1 MGKGWWTLTLGLA
14 LLLPLSGCAATPPPA
29 LGGETLYY
37 LLTAE
42 FATTQGVAE
51 VALPAWQKAV
61 ELAPQANVLAAATK
75 AATRFGDRS
84 DALRW
89 ARLWRETAPDDP
101 EAARFEAA
109 LLLAEGEDQKA
120 IALLQATLARF
131 PEDATVTEQL
141 AALLAEHGRRGDAE
155 RLLQDFVQHHPDSA
169 SAYFNLGR
177 VYLTENRPQEAITA
191 LRRASTLQPYDG
203 RIAIALAE
211 ALRQQQGPT
220 AALQSIQAFTAH
232 HPGDL
237 DAQRYLAALYL
248 QVGGQEQAMRVLQ
261 KLTRDDSENPEL
273 WVSLG
278 AVALQ
283 NSQWK
288 VAQNALERARELAP
302 QSPIP
307 LYYLGLLAEAQA
319 RWNTALQYF
328 QRIQDSALALE
339 LRLHIA
345 QAEYRL
351 GRREKAL
358 ADLDSLAREHPD
370 NAQIALFQA
379 QLLADSGA
387 RAAARKVL
395 QGALAKHPEDAG
407 LWFEAGVQAELAKD
421 YPAMEQAMTEVI
433 RLKPDDAAA
442 YNFLGYSLLERNQ
455 HLERAATLL
464 QKALQLSPKD
474 PAILDSVGWLFHRQG
489 KDKEALP
496 YLQEA
501 WRQLHPDAEVG
512 EHLGR
517 VLWDLGRKTEARAI
531 WREALR
537 AHPDNAT
544 LKRALHQ

>member
-1 MGKGWWTLTLGLA
+1 MGKGWWTLSLGLT
-14 LLLPLSGCAATPPPA
+14 LLLPLSGCAATDPEE
-29 LGGETLYY
+29 LRGETLYY

-42 FATTQGVAE
+42 FATTQGRAE
-51 VALPAWQKAV
+51 IALPAWQKSV

-75 AATRFGDRS
+75 AAARFGDQR

-89 ARLWRETAPDDP
+89 ARLWRQTAPDDP
-101 EAARFEAA
+101 EAARYEAA
-109 LLLAEGEDQKA
+109 LLLAKGEDQKA

-141 AALLAEHGRRGDAE
+141 AALLAEHGRSGDAE
-155 RLLQDFVQHHPDSA
+155 RLLQNFVQSHPDSA

-177 VYLTENRPQEAITA
+177 IYLTENRPQAAVTA
-191 LRRASTLQPYDG
+191 LRQAAALQPDDG
-203 RIAIALAE
+203 RIAVALAE

-220 AALQSIQAFTAH
+220 VALQSIQAFTAH
-232 HPGDL
+232 HPSDL

-261 KLTRDDSENPEL
+261 KLTREDPENPEL

-278 AVALQ
+278 LVALQ
-283 NSQWK
+283 NSQWS
-288 VAQNALERARELAP
+288 VAQGALERARELAP

-319 RWNTALQYF
+319 HWNVALQYF
-328 QRIQDSALALE
+328 QRIQDPALATD

-370 NAQIALFQA
+370 NAQIALFEA

-395 QGALAKHPEDAG
+395 QGALTKHPQNAQ
-407 LWFEAGVQAELAKD
+407 LWFEAGVQAEQAKD

-433 RLKPDDAAA
+433 RLDPNDAAA

-455 HLERAATLL
+455 HLERAASLL
-464 QKALQLSPKD
+464 QKALQLAPKD
-474 PAILDSVGWLFHRQG
+474 PAILDSVGWLYHRQG
-489 KDKEALP
+489 KDSQALP

-501 WRQLHPDAEVG
+501 WQQLRPDAEVG
-512 EHLGR
+512 EHLGQ
-517 VLWDLGRKTEARAI
+517 VLWDLGRKDEARAI

-537 AHPDNAT
+537 AHPDSAV
-544 LKRALHQ
+544 LKKALQR

>member
-1 MGKGWWTLTLGLA
+1 MGKGWWTLSLGLT
-14 LLLPLSGCAATPPPA
+14 LLLPLSGCAAPA
-29 LGGETLYY
+29 PEELRGETLYY

-42 FATTQGVAE
+42 FATTQGLAQI
-51 VALPAWQKAV
+51 ALPAWQKSV
-61 ELAPQANVLAAATK
+61 ELAPQPEVLAAATK
-75 AATRFGDRS
+75 AAARFGDQR

-89 ARLWRETAPDDP
+89 ARRWRELAPDDP
-101 EAARFEAA
+101 EAARYEAA
-109 LLLAEGEDQKA
+109 LLLAQGDDQKA

-155 RLLQDFVQHHPDSA
+155 RLLEDFVRTHPNSA

-177 VYLTENRPQEAITA
+177 VYLAEGRPQAAVNA
-191 LRRASTLQPYDG
+191 LRRAASLEPDDG
-203 RIAIALAE
+203 SIAVALAE

-237 DAQRYLAALYL
+237 EAQRYLAALYL
-248 QVGGQEQAMRVLQ
+248 QVGGRKQAMRVLQ
-261 KLTRDDSENPEL
+261 KMTREDPENPEL

-278 AVALQ
+278 LVALQ
-283 NSQWK
+283 NSQWDI
-288 VAQNALERARELAP
+288 AQAALDRSRELAP

-307 LYYLGLLAEAQA
+307 LYYLGLLAEAQS
-319 RWNTALQYF
+319 RWNLALQYF
-328 QRIQDSALALE
+328 QRIQDPALATE

-358 ADLDSLAREHPD
+358 ADLDSLARENPD
-370 NAQIALFQA
+370 DAQIALFRA

-387 RAAARKVL
+387 RGAARKVL
-395 QGALAKHPEDAG
+395 QAALDKHPENAR
-407 LWFEAGVQAELAKD
+407 LWFEAGVQAELARD
-421 YPAMEQAMTEVI
+421 YPAMEKAMTEVI
-433 RLKPDDAAA
+433 RLDPNDAAA

-455 HLERAATLL
+455 HLERAANLL
-464 QKALQLSPKD
+464 QKALQLAPKD
-474 PAILDSVGWLFHRQG
+474 PAILDSVGWLYHRQG
-489 KDKEALP
+489 KDSEALP

-501 WRQLHPDAEVG
+501 WQRLRPDAEVA
-512 EHLGR
+512 EHLGQ
-517 VLWDLGRKTEARAI
+517 VLWDLGRKSEARTV

-537 AHPDNAT
+537 AHPDSAS
-544 LKRALHQ
+544 LKKALAR